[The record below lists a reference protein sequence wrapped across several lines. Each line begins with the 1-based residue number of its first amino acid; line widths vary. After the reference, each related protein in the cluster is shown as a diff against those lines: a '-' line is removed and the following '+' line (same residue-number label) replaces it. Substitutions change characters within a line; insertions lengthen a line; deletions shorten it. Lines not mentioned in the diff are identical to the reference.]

1 MSTEYRLSLWCGA
14 LPLACGISLFALWY
28 LIRAAFLA
36 EAALAL
42 LRGGWM
48 LIVVGLISLLLHL
61 SWQYHIGI
69 VSRPQLLR
77 QGLLS
82 GGLLLANFPAA
93 AAVIAAAAFI
103 ASSYTLCIQ
112 NRSGQTVSSMRVTGG
127 GVAEDLGTLR
137 PGELAVRRLWFSEDG
152 SLGFDARL
160 GDRVL
165 EETVENY
172 VTNGLGG
179 DATVVVK
186 PNGSIEVQHNDDD

>member
-28 LIRAAFLA
+28 LTRADFLA
-36 EAALAL
+36 MAGLAL

-48 LIVVGLISLLLHL
+48 LIIVGLVSLLLHL
-61 SWQYHIGI
+61 SWGYHIGI
-69 VSRPQLLR
+69 ASRPQLLR

-82 GGLLLANFPAA
+82 GGLLLANIPAA
-93 AAVIAAAAFI
+93 AGVIAAAAFI
-103 ASSYTLCIQ
+103 ASTYTLCIQ

-137 PGELAVRRLWFSEDG
+137 PGESDVRRFWFSEDG

-160 GDRVL
+160 GERVL
-165 EETVENY
+165 EETVESY
-172 VTNGLGG
+172 VTTGLGG
-179 DATVVVK
+179 DATILVK
-186 PNGSIEVQHNDDD
+186 PKGSIEVQRNDD